1 MHPISSAR
9 GFTLFETLIATG
21 VLVTALAGVA
31 QLFILSTRLTRE
43 AGASGVALAAAQE
56 KLESLRGRP
65 FAYGEV
71 GESITDPAL
80 EITGADSLAEDIESY
95 ADLLDQDGS
104 VVADPGDAAYV
115 RRWRVSAIDEAP
127 PPSIVIEV
135 CVFRAPG
142 NAASPE
148 ACLSAIRSRQP

>member
-1 MHPISSAR
+1 MHPTSSSR

-21 VLVTALAGVA
+21 VLVTVLAGVA

-43 AGASGVALAAAQE
+43 AGTSGVALSAAQE
-56 KLESLRGRP
+56 KLESLRARR
-65 FAYGEV
+65 FAYDTV

-80 EITGADSLAEDIESY
+80 EVTGEDSLAADVESY
-95 ADLLDQDGS
+95 VDALDQDGS
-104 VVADPGDAAYV
+104 VMADPADAAYV
-115 RRWRVSAIDEAP
+115 RRWRVSAIDQDA

-142 NAASPE
+142 NATSPE
-148 ACLSAIRSRQP
+148 ACLSAIRTRQP